1 MKVSLLW
8 ISGTDMVEPYSKM
21 EVIMW
26 GTGRMIR
33 SVDGAQLI
41 DLIRKL
47 GSMYKKR
54 EFGTIMAN

>member
-8 ISGTDMVEPYSKM
+8 ISGTGMVEPYSKM
-21 EVIMW
+21 EVTMW

-33 SVDGAQLI
+33 SADGAQLI

-47 GSMYKKR
+47 GCMYKKR